1 MNEIPQLILDL
12 LAIAEYVLFVIAIL
26 NMKIHITITKKRI
39 FMVLVTF
46 GIYLTAIFSGIDFLA
61 TFWLLQAVIISIF
74 YFLFRTALR
83 DLVKMWI
90 ISLLMVS
97 MIEIIV
103 RQMVVVFGVWND
115 RFTESVL
122 CVIFTQCG
130 LILYY
135 VLIGRKVKN
144 SLLQLSWKIWILMMG
159 MMGIFLLMLSCFF
172 FFSRDMA
179 MQEYIRT
186 RVLLTV
192 FAGIATVILIIL
204 FEHYFQKTQEYKL
217 YEQLARE
224 YNEQQ
229 KEYFGQMLKKE
240 QDTRKFRHD
249 IVNHLLVVKNLFQKN
264 EYGNAESY
272 IAELLED
279 ISSISAKQYDVG
291 NEIINVIINY
301 YFVPLSKEANVK
313 VSGYIGETE
322 HISQK
327 DMCALVSNLVKNAA
341 EAVKNIEDAK
351 ITFVVRRGERFA
363 CILLENSCREE
374 AVFDKNG
381 MLKTSKADSR
391 DHGWGMK
398 IVQEI
403 VSKYHGEIRIFTEEN
418 RFKAEVYLPV

>member
-12 LAIAEYVLFVIAIL
+12 LTIVEYVLFVIAIL
-26 NMKIHITITKKRI
+26 NMKIHVAAMKKRLLI
-39 FMVLVTF
+39 VLVTF
-46 GIYLTAIFSGIDFLA
+46 GIYLTAIFSGLEFLA
-61 TFWLLQAVIISIF
+61 TFWFLQAVIISIF
-74 YFLFRTALR
+74 YFLFRTELR
-83 DLVKMWI
+83 DLVKMWF
-90 ISLLMVS
+90 ISLLMIS
-97 MIEIIV
+97 MVEIIV
-103 RQMVVVFGVWND
+103 RQMVVVFGIWND
-115 RFTESVL
+115 RFVERVL
-122 CVIFTQCG
+122 CLVFIQFG
-130 LILYY
+130 LFLYY
-135 VLIGRKVKN
+135 VLIGRKIKI
-144 SLLQLSWKIWILMMG
+144 SLLQLSWKIWILMIG
-159 MMGIFLLMLSCFF
+159 MLGIFLLMLGYFF
-172 FFSRDMA
+172 YFSRDMA
-179 MQEYIRT
+179 TPKYIRMG
-186 RVLLTV
+186 VSLTI
-192 FAGIATVILIIL
+192 FAGIATVVLVAL
-204 FEHYFQKTQEYKL
+204 FVHYFQKTQEYKL
-217 YEQLARE
+217 YEQVTRE

-249 IVNHLLVVKNLFQKN
+249 IVNHLLVVKSLFQKN
-264 EYGNAESY
+264 EHINAESY

-301 YFVPLSKEANVK
+301 YFVPLSKEADVK

-341 EAVKNIEDAK
+341 EAVKDMKNAK
-351 ITFVVRRGERFA
+351 VTFAVRRGERFA